1 MFNSFVPSDNQRIEY
16 CIILVNYNTQNE
28 QVQSMSPKVL
38 KSSKY
43 LWERSSTSDT
53 TGTTR
58 L

>member
-1 MFNSFVPSDNQRIEY
+1 MFNLFVPSDNQRIEY

-43 LWERSSTSDT
+43 L
-53 TGTTR
+53 
-58 L
+58 